1 MCSPGAMMATQGASA
16 ASSAVGAYY
25 SAQGQQNALRQ
36 QADLAE
42 IQAQRT
48 LQSGERDVQRSR
60 LQTASL
66 KGTQRAGMA
75 ANGID
80 VGVGS
85 AAQVLTS
92 TDVMGEI
99 DANTIEANAVRSAWG
114 YRTEATMKRGSASAI
129 NPAMAG
135 ATSIL
140 GGAGKV
146 ATSWYRLQGNS
157 GSIGRND

>member
-1 MCSPGAMMATQGASA
+1 MCSPGAMMAIQGASA
-16 ASSAVGAYY
+16 ANSAVGAYY
-25 SAQGQQNALRQ
+25 SAQGQQGQLRQ

-48 LQSGERDVQRSR
+48 LQSGERDMQRSR
-60 LQTASL
+60 LQAANL
-66 KGTQRAGMA
+66 KGAQRAGIA

-92 TDVMGEI
+92 TDVLGEI

-114 YRTEATMKRGSASAI
+114 YRTEAIMKRGSADAI
-129 NPAMAG
+129 SPGMAG
-135 ATSIL
+135 ATSLL
-140 GGAGKV
+140 GSAGKV
-146 ATSWYRLQGNS
+146 ADSWYRFKDTSAPKS
-157 GSIGRND
+157 GVG